1 METVRD
7 LKIEMQK
14 PYSNEHRKRLHLKL
28 IEKIRE
34 ENNTLDK
41 IKRK

>member
-1 METVRD
+1 MTVRD

-14 PYSNEHRKRLHLKL
+14 PYSIEFRKRIHLKL
-28 IEKIRE
+28 IEKIRK

-41 IKRK
+41 IKR